1 MSNSSEDLVDS
12 LHKFSK
18 KNVKSSKN
26 TNLAKTWQR
35 QFTGKNFA
43 RKLYSLSW
51 KVVGGAL
58 IWGAFSKSVDWGN
71 QLIEEHNRK
80 YDKPQLIDVPDS
92 YADEDGKVIDWSKC
106 PEAYQPDE
114 NGNYPDEPG
123 NNSAKKVKLKSVR
136 KSGEKAVVAEAHKK
150 IVVKKLA
157 AKAKNSSETKTAS
170 EKSQTK
176 ETKQDKISLVEKVI
190 DVFRGGDS
198 EEKNIM
204 EKLNLNSTQKA
215 QVAAWKK
222 RALKNEVA
230 EDVFNHNLN
239 VLMSSKTT
247 TMLSVIYFEN
257 FSDTPYLDSK
267 GVPTIGYGLCI
278 YPNGKRVTMQDR
290 AISRTLPAELIAEHG
305 KNKEAMFAKG
315 RQMSEVYLERE
326 VFGVILSKVKVKLNK
341 EQAVAISSFVY
352 NIGNPLFEKST
363 FLKKLNKKNKSA
375 FAEMTRFNVCAKKWN
390 QGLQVRRGIEY
401 LIATGKLN
409 PDELLDFRA
418 SGGYDPENLGLLF
431 DLKKLRKTPGKMN
444 LPTSSSEKLM
454 QFVKS
459 QKRNGRKVKNI
470 MDIKTVQQV
479 SDDKIKLAM
488 RNGSSRGV

>member
-92 YADEDGKVIDWSKC
+92 YADEDGKVLDWSKC

-157 AKAKNSSETKTAS
+157 SKAKNSSETKTAS

-267 GVPTIGYGLCI
+267 GVPTIGYG
-278 YPNGKRVTMQDR
+278 
-290 AISRTLPAELIAEHG
+290 
-305 KNKEAMFAKG
+305 
-315 RQMSEVYLERE
+315 ERE

-454 QFVKS
+454 QFVKR